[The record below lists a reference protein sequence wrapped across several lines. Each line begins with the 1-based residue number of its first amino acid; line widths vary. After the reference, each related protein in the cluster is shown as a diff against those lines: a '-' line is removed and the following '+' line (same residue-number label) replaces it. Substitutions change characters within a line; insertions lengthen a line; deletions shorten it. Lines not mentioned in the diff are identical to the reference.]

1 MGSGLELGSTLGVE
15 PAGDSPLDPPPA
27 RSLWLSLRTTGQKQN
42 KKQPGFLTSNLFRKH
57 IMKLLVTY
65 KIKQYLKTKSLSINN
80 YQHLHSHSI
89 PTFGVIPVLRK

>member
-1 MGSGLELGSTLGVE
+1 
-15 PAGDSPLDPPPA
+15 
-27 RSLWLSLRTTGQKQN
+27 
-42 KKQPGFLTSNLFRKH
+42 
-57 IMKLLVTY
+57 MKLLVTY